1 MRDTLGAAKQ
11 RLAREIDSKSALPS
25 KPIAADPWVVS
36 SLLQKSI
43 RRGETEIA
51 RRAALTFVKL
61 RGASVWRRLTVIAFE
76 DVGIGSLEVV
86 TTTVAVS
93 SDSAWRKNHGG
104 DLKLAVYLAGLLAEA
119 PKDRSADYLCDAKD
133 HPMLTELWRA
143 MENASLESRLS
154 HVQDQALGLPQR
166 AVAALSALG
175 IGSRGDIS
183 RGGLEALLTTFR
195 ELEVPE
201 GLVAATGIA
210 AARTREKITAMVPL
224 IWLVARPSE
233 NRVCDCAVPPLVK
246 AADVPLYALDK
257 HTRSGREAIWR
268 FACENDSV
276 RACLARF
283 VPAGR
288 RRSACYMAAFYVD
301 AAPIARR
308 LMWDQ
313 SEALEA
319 FGIERD
325 LLHAGLPA
333 EGIQPLLKVMR
344 ANVAH
349 LNELRAQVLARA
361 QMAQVSTMMCHD

>member
-1 MRDTLGAAKQ
+1 MCDIFGEAKR
-11 RLAREIDSKSALPS
+11 RLAREIDSHSALPS
-25 KPIAADPWVVS
+25 KPIAADPWIVS

-51 RRAALTFVKL
+51 RSAALTLFNH
-61 RGASVWRRLTVIAFE
+61 RGSSLWRRLMVIAFE
-76 DVGIGSLEVV
+76 DVGIGGLDVV
-86 TTTVAVS
+86 TTTVAAAG
-93 SDSAWRKNHGG
+93 DSAWRKNHGG
-104 DLKLAVYLAGLLAEA
+104 DLKLAVYLVGLLAEA

-133 HPMLTELWRA
+133 HPMLANFWRA
-143 MENASLESRLS
+143 MEKASLESRLS
-154 HVQDQALGLPQR
+154 HARDQALGLPQR

-175 IGSRGDIS
+175 IGSRGEIS
-183 RGGLEALLTTFR
+183 RGTGGLEALLTTFR
-195 ELEVPE
+195 ELKVPQE
-201 GLVAATGIA
+201 LVAATGIA

-224 IWLVARPSE
+224 IWLAARKSE
-233 NRVCDCAVPPLVK
+233 NRVCDCPIPPLVK
-246 AADVPLYALDK
+246 TDDVPLYALDK

-276 RACLARF
+276 RACLAPF
-283 VPAGR
+283 VPASQ

-361 QMAQVSTMMCHD
+361 QMVSTMNVP